1 MHEINSSL
9 VRRRHC
15 GVAALDCHPFPRL
28 KLARCPH
35 SLAPALVALPSIS
48 AIPFLDSWFP
58 GLKAWPLHSLP
69 AVAGIRCS

>member
-1 MHEINSSL
+1 MMHEINSSL

-35 SLAPALVALPSIS
+35 SLAPTLVASPSIS
-48 AIPFLDSWFP
+48 VIPFLDSW
-58 GLKAWPLHSLP
+58 GLKAWPLLSLP
-69 AVAGIRCS
+69 AVVGIRCS